1 VSSIGGP
8 NIVENGLVLSYDVA
22 NTKSFRGIPTTNLFG
37 GSFRNFTGT
46 SYSLDGEWP
55 NTTVTKTFLPNLPTP
70 VGLGATLM
78 TESTVSGI
86 QGLTRYG
93 GGGESGL
100 HSLSVFIYPLT
111 QNITE
116 FTIGLLGDSSNMIFF
131 NLVTNIITYGGG
143 ISNRNAFIEPVSE
156 WPGWY
161 RVGAN
166 FEGREGGWV
175 GSVGYSMNQSYAG
188 SGTLKSVYITG
199 LQYEYTTTPTP
210 FTPNTRGANVISGG
224 GVINQ
229 SKINS
234 NNGTISNPFA
244 SPEEAQKF
252 GYPAGNYYFKSGSM
266 GSAELLEFAPNYY
279 EGKPF
284 CCVFRSPYRSTATTN
299 KIGLNIPM
307 GGLLVQR
314 DTLDLRAAVYWSAPI
329 TYNSVGGSGNNT
341 ADSGHTPRR
350 VILGFAGGH
359 GIFATN
365 QDQCSWGSATGAIG
379 AGWDGSTCGSFPN
392 DLIWGTGRSDT
403 ATYENRSG
411 VWSHWITWTDFNAGG
426 ELINGVTFSR
436 DNQGSFL
443 FDGVNDY
450 INIPTFTTKPLTQ
463 ISCECWIRPNKPSI
477 GGTIRGGAISSTNS
491 MYLGIIDSVDGGN
504 TFAMH
509 WANQT
514 TNSRL
519 FNWNGSVPNNQ
530 WSHLVGTYNGS
541 IMRAY
546 LNGIEIYSV
555 AQTGTIPDATY
566 VVGTYGVTL
575 TDVTH
580 NFHGRI
586 SNVKIYNVG
595 LTANEV
601 LQNYN
606 ATKGRF
612 GL

>member
-1 VSSIGGP
+1 MSSIGGP

-22 NTKSFRGIPTTNLFG
+22 NTKSFRGIPTTNLALFNIASSGFNTDTPGNLTQTSNNTEFTYKGRPSRKMVIGSGYWNCYIFSYNTSITSAVFTVSFKVKANDGSNPSTFISG
-37 GSFRNFTGT
+37 GYIYGSQGT
-46 SYSLDGEWP
+46 
-55 NTTVTKTFLPNLPTP
+55 FFPTP
-70 VGLGATLM
+70 SFTLIDDGWYVCHI
-78 TESTVSGI
+78 TYSGTAMFLNS
-86 QGLTRYG
+86 LTGVNG
-93 GGGESGL
+93 GGGPKT
-100 HSLSVFIYPLT
+100 F
-111 QNITE
+111 
-116 FTIGLLGDSSNMIFF
+116 
-131 NLVTNIITYGGG
+131 
-143 ISNRNAFIEPVSE
+143 
-156 WPGWY
+156 
-161 RVGAN
+161 
-166 FEGREGGWV
+166 
-175 GSVGYSMNQSYAG
+175 
-188 SGTLKSVYITG
+188 YITDY
-199 LQYEYTTTPTP
+199 QVEDKDQFTP

-365 QDQCSWGSATGAIG
+365 QDQCNWGSATGAIG

-426 ELINGVTFSR
+426 ELVNGVTFSR

-566 VVGTYGVTL
+566 VVGTYGLTL

>member
-1 VSSIGGP
+1 MV
-8 NIVENGLVLSYDVA
+8 NIFYAVGR
-22 NTKSFRGIPTTNLFG
+22 TTTNIQENDYRIGKLENV
-37 GSFRNFTGT
+37 SPESGT
-46 SYSLDGEWP
+46 EIQSQPIYFLSRPIEGTVFNPSTDFLYFKDVQAERLPYATPFVNGTRG
-55 NTTVTKTFLPNLPTP
+55 TTV
-70 VGLGATLM
+70 AT
-78 TESTVSGI
+78 
-86 QGLTRYG
+86 
-93 GGGESGL
+93 
-100 HSLSVFIYPLT
+100 
-111 QNITE
+111 
-116 FTIGLLGDSSNMIFF
+116 
-131 NLVTNIITYGGG
+131 
-143 ISNRNAFIEPVSE
+143 
-156 WPGWY
+156 
-161 RVGAN
+161 
-166 FEGREGGWV
+166 
-175 GSVGYSMNQSYAG
+175 
-188 SGTLKSVYITG
+188 
-199 LQYEYTTTPTP
+199 
-210 FTPNTRGANVISGG
+210 GG

-365 QDQCSWGSATGAIG
+365 QNQCNWGNATGAIG

-392 DLIWGTGRSDT
+392 DLVWGTGRSDT

-411 VWSHWITWTDFNAGG
+411 IWSHWITWTDFNAGG
-426 ELINGVTFSR
+426 ELVNGVTFSR

-450 INIPTFTTKPLTQ
+450 LFTTGVQTADYMSLSCWFKTTTQQVNKYLVAMGFNLTGNNGFDLTFQNTQ
-463 ISCECWIRPNKPSI
+463 IGSYVAVSGSNS
-477 GGTIRGGAISSTNS
+477 GGI
-491 MYLGIIDSVDGGN
+491 
-504 TFAMH
+504 FH
-509 WANQT
+509 T
-514 TNSRL
+514 TNYYDG
-519 FNWNGSVPNNQ
+519 NWHHICTTYDGSVARFYYDGVEVATRTGMSGGIQIESTKKLNIGSWVNN
-530 WSHLVGTYNGS
+530 SANANTSISLVSLYN
-541 IMRAY
+541 RA
-546 LNGIEIYSV
+546 LLTSEI
-555 AQTGTIPDATY
+555 I
-566 VVGTYGVTL
+566 
-575 TDVTH
+575 
-580 NFHGRI
+580 
-586 SNVKIYNVG
+586 
-595 LTANEV
+595 
-601 LQNYN
+601 QNYN